1 MKLPFYYNSINKNKI
16 PDIALDK
23 DKILPLAIRYLKD
36 GRIKNPFLLR
46 YYLLYFPETNNP
58 KIYYSAIQTKP
69 NNFHP
74 LNKTPST
81 NDNNYEENDNKESIS
96 DLLNSFKPYYSM
108 NIERN
113 TILFHI
119 LLFENDTSSIKE
131 VSIKEINNNY
141 YIYIKG
147 YKNQYPSDN
156 EHVYNIKYG
165 NFYIETEIPKSELT
179 LENKK
184 FEISKDNNGYII
196 VTIN

>member
-1 MKLPFYYNSINKNKI
+1 MI
-16 PDIALDK
+16 PDISLDK
-23 DKILPLAIRYLKD
+23 DKILPLARRYLKD
-36 GRIKNPFLLR
+36 GRIKDPFLLR
-46 YYLLYFPETNNP
+46 HYLLYFPETNNP

-69 NNFHP
+69 NNFPP
-74 LNKTPST
+74 LNITPST
-81 NDNNYEENDNKESIS
+81 NDNNNEENENKESIS